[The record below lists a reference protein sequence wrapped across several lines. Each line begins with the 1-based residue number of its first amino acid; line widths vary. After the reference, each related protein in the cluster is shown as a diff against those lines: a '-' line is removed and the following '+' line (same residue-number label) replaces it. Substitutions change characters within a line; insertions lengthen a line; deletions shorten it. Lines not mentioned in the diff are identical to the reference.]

1 MTQIIINLNNKEE
14 ETFVETFLKKMK
26 ISFEK
31 NEDDFELTD
40 EMKRVIDER
49 KAKNY
54 KEFTP
59 AREFLKKVKEV
70 GEGFVNFTKEITEKI
85 NNLSTKIDN
94 EIKEIPN
101 IVKKDTDAKLNE
113 WKNDGT
119 FENLIEQTYGS
130 LNFLDNIFLIFY

>member
-1 MTQIIINLNNKEE
+1 MSTITIHLKNKEE
-14 ETFVETFLKKMK
+14 ETLMENLLKKMK

-59 AREFLKKVKEV
+59 AREFLKKVKE
-70 GEGFVNFTKEITEKI
+70 
-85 NNLSTKIDN
+85 DN
-94 EIKEIPN
+94 GI
-101 IVKKDTDAKLNE
+101 
-113 WKNDGT
+113 
-119 FENLIEQTYGS
+119 
-130 LNFLDNIFLIFY
+130 